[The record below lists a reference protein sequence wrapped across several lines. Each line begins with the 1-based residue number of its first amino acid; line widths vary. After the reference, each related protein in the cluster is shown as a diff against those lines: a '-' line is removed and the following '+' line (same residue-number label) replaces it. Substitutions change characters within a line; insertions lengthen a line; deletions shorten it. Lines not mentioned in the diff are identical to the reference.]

1 MLAFAPRRPLRSLP
15 ALGPLVVASA
25 IALPLLAVPAH
36 AAAPAPT
43 AEPEPELAED
53 VPDDGDVMPDE
64 PVDPALEA
72 FEARL
77 DPEAL
82 ALFESLDDAGLEDL
96 FARVDRGEALSAV
109 ETRIVEAMQAQIVA
123 TYEAE
128 LKYQTGDV
136 AIGSGLATLHLGE
149 DFRYIGPEQ
158 TDRILEEAWGNPPG
172 PPTLGMIVPADTSPV
187 DPAAGWGVIITY
199 VEDGHV
205 EDDDAEDIDYDELL
219 EEMKKDTEAQNPA
232 RTSQGYPPMHL
243 VGWAEPPS
251 YQADQH
257 RLYWAK
263 ELAVDGDAETS
274 LNYAIR
280 VLGRKGVLELNAIAR
295 TSQMSAIKPAMERV
309 LSRVEFDVGNRYA
322 DFDPDID
329 DVAAYGIGGLIAGK
343 VLAKAG
349 FFALI
354 LKFLLAAKKLLI
366 VGAIALAA
374 GLKAFFS
381 RKKKSDDDVG

>member
-1 MLAFAPRRPLRSLP
+1 MNALAPRRPLLLASL
-15 ALGPLVVASA
+15 V
-25 IALPLLAVPAH
+25 ALPLLGISAHVAGPAH
-36 AAAPAPT
+36 AAAPAPVAE
-43 AEPEPELAED
+43 AEPEVGEDAPHESDALPE
-53 VPDDGDVMPDE
+53 E

-72 FEARL
+72 FKARL

-82 ALFESLDDAGLEDL
+82 TLFESLDDAAFENL
-96 FARVDRGEALSAV
+96 FARVDRGEELSGP
-109 ETRIVEAMQAQIVA
+109 EQRIVEAMQSQIVES
-123 TYEAE
+123 YEAE
-128 LKYQTGDV
+128 LKYETGDV
-136 AIGSGLATLHLGE
+136 ALGDGLATLHLGE

-172 PPTLGMIVPADTSPV
+172 PPTLGMIVPADVSPV
-187 DPAAGWGVIITY
+187 DPEAGWGVIITY
-199 VEDGHV
+199 AEDGHV

-219 EEMKKDTEAQNPA
+219 EEMKKDTEAQNPG

-243 VGWAEPPS
+243 VGWAEPPRYS
-251 YQADQH
+251 GEEH

-263 ELAVDGDAETS
+263 ELSVDGDTETS

-295 TSQMSAIKPAMERV
+295 MSQMAGIKPAMERV

-354 LKFLLAAKKLLI
+354 LKFLIAAKKLLI

-374 GLKAFFS
+374 GIKAFFS
-381 RKKKSDDDVG
+381 RKKTTDDDVG